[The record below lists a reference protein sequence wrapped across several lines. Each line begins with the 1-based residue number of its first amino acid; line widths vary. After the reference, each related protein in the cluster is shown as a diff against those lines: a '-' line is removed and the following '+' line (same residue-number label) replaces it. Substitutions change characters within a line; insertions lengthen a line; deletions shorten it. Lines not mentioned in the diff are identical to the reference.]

1 MTIETTIKDVLGG
14 LPWQGPAGITITSET
29 RPAVRTWLSRMGW
42 KTEEYLSSSL
52 DNLAIMYADRE
63 AYQARRNGAIR
74 DVANH
79 HATAPYAPRNENLL
93 NYLRAKGIGTPKT
106 DTATAT
112 ATTPKV
118 DATPKADAPK
128 TAPRVDN
135 VDSADSDD
143 DTAELARILGRI
155 AGKSGAAPLD
165 EGRVID
171 LIREHSAAPVVH
183 QVEIKRDG
191 VTVKVKGAQHP
202 KLPVLAKVLSA
213 RMTNGFV
220 PNVWLY
226 GPTASGK
233 THAAEQLAEAV
244 GANFYM
250 HGAMSMAHELTGF
263 VDAAGNYHRT
273 PFRDAFEHGGIC
285 LLDEVDS
292 WDGQVTLALNAP
304 LANGQCAFPD
314 GMIKRHADC
323 IIIAAGNTTG
333 NGATADYVGRNR
345 LDAAFLSR
353 FAVKIE
359 WDRDPAIEYAI
370 SGNDGWVRRVRAAR
384 QRAHAAG
391 IKHLIDPRHS
401 QAGAALIVAGID
413 ADTVAGMTYLAGLT
427 DAQRRT
433 VEGV

>member
-14 LPWQGPAGITITSET
+14 LPWQGTAGITITSDT

-42 KTEEYLSSSL
+42 KTEEYLSLSL
-52 DNLAIMYADRE
+52 DKLAALYTDHTTYLAHKDQSAALACE
-63 AYQARRNGAIR
+63 
-74 DVANH
+74 
-79 HATAPYAPRNENLL
+79 HAKAPYAPRNENLL
-93 NYLRAKGIGTPKT
+93 AYLRAKGIGSTKPEAATLPLPEAAKT
-106 DTATAT
+106 E
-112 ATTPKV
+112 
-118 DATPKADAPK
+118 TPKA
-128 TAPRVDN
+128 APRVDN
-135 VDSADSDD
+135 VDSE
-143 DTAELARILGRI
+143 DTARQLAALLAKL
-155 AGKSGAAPLD
+155 AGNAGAAPLD
-165 EGRVID
+165 EERVIA
-171 LIREHSAAPVVH
+171 LIREHSQAPVVH
-183 QVEIKRDG
+183 QVEIKRGDD
-191 VTVKVKGAQHP
+191 VVKIEGAQHP
-202 KLPVLAKVLSA
+202 KLPLLAKVLSS
-213 RMTNGFV
+213 RMSNGFV

-233 THAAEQLAEAV
+233 THSAEQLAEGM
-244 GANFYM
+244 GAKFYM

-314 GMIKRHADC
+314 GMVKRHRDC

-333 NGATADYVGRNR
+333 SGATADFVGRNR

-359 WDRDPAIEYAI
+359 WQRDPAIEYAI
-370 SGNDGWVRRVRAAR
+370 TQNDQWTKRVIAAR
-384 QRAHAAG
+384 NRAEAAG

-401 QAGAALIVAGID
+401 QAGAALIAAGID
-413 ADTVAGMTYLAGLT
+413 ADTVAGMTYLAGLP

-433 VEGV
+433 VEGL

>member
-1 MTIETTIKDVLGG
+1 MTIETTIRDVVGG
-14 LPWQGPAGITITSET
+14 LPWQGPAGITITSDT

-42 KTEEYLSSSL
+42 KTEEYLSLSL
-52 DNLAIMYADRE
+52 DTLATLYTHEDSYAGRKPV
-63 AYQARRNGAIR
+63 YIR
-74 DVANH
+74 TDAEK
-79 HATAPYAPRNENLL
+79 AALASYAPRNENLL
-93 NYLRAKGIGTPKT
+93 AYLRAKGIG
-106 DTATAT
+106 ATKPEAAT
-112 ATTPKV
+112 LPLPEAGKPEAT
-118 DATPKADAPK
+118 KA
-128 TAPRVDN
+128 APRVDN
-135 VDSADSDD
+135 VDSE
-143 DTAELARILGRI
+143 DTARQLAALLAKL
-155 AGKSGAAPLD
+155 AGTANAAPLD
-165 EGRVID
+165 EGRVIA

-191 VTVKVKGAQHP
+191 EVFKIEGAQHP
-202 KLPVLAKVLSA
+202 KLPLLAKTLTA

-233 THAAEQLAEAV
+233 THSAEQLAEAM
-244 GANFYM
+244 GMKFYM

-273 PFRDAFEHGGIC
+273 PFRDAFEHGGIV

-314 GMIKRHADC
+314 GMIKRHKDC

-333 NGATADYVGRNR
+333 SGATADFVGRNR

-353 FAVKIE
+353 FPVKIV
-359 WDRDPAIEYAI
+359 WDRDPAIEHAI
-370 SGNDGWVRRVRAAR
+370 AGNDEWTRRVVAAR
-384 QRAHAAG
+384 QRAEAAG

-401 QAGAALIVAGID
+401 QAGASLIAAGID
-413 ADTVAGMTYLAGLT
+413 ADTVAGMTYLAGLP

-433 VEGV
+433 VEGR

>member
-1 MTIETTIKDVLGG
+1 MTIETTITEVVGG

-42 KTEEYLSSSL
+42 KTEEYLSLSL
-52 DNLAIMYADRE
+52 ETLANLYTCEAIYSGRKMGHGLID
-63 AYQARRNGAIR
+63 AIK
-74 DVANH
+74 
-79 HATAPYAPRNENLL
+79 HAQAPYAPRNETLL
-93 NYLRAKGIGTPKT
+93 AYLRSKGIGSASAAATPPKPAGIFDT
-106 DTATAT
+106 PPKPAPVAPVAVPQADTAD
-112 ATTPKV
+112 KL
-118 DATPKADAPK
+118 DAARKLL
-128 TAPRVDN
+128 
-135 VDSADSDD
+135 
-143 DTAELARILGRI
+143 ELI
-155 AGKSGAAPLD
+155 AGTPSAAKLD
-165 EGRVID
+165 EGRVIE
-171 LIREHSAAPVVH
+171 LIREHSQAPIVH
-183 QVEIKRDG
+183 QVEIKRGDD
-191 VTVKVKGAQHP
+191 VVKIEGAHHP
-202 KLPVLAKVLSA
+202 KMPLLAKVLSS
-213 RMTNGFV
+213 RMSNGFV

-233 THAAEQLAEAV
+233 THSAEQLAEGM
-244 GANFYM
+244 GAKFYM

-314 GMIKRHADC
+314 GMVKRHADC

-333 NGATADYVGRNR
+333 GGATADFVGRNR

-359 WDRDPAIEYAI
+359 WPRDPVIEAAITA
-370 SGNDGWVRRVRAAR
+370 NDRWFKRVTAARVRAE
-384 QRAHAAG
+384 AAG

-401 QAGAALIVAGID
+401 QAGAALLAVGID
-413 ADTVAGMTYLAGLT
+413 EDTVADLTYLAGLP

-433 VEGV
+433 VEGL